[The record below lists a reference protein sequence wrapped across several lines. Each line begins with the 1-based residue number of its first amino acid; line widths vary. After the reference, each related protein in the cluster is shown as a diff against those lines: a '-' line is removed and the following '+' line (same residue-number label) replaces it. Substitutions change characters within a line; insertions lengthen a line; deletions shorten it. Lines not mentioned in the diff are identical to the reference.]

1 MPIVMTSALGSGS
14 LKKSPDAVPTRL
26 LQPGGGDVF
35 LRDGFDRRQIEAGA
49 FEVRVFLRDFNAQ
62 QAGRAADVAE
72 RLEFREIKF
81 VRERLEVD
89 PREAGHR
96 AHELF
101 QPGQIR
107 VEFFEHALLAVLD
120 LVLRLGPSAT
130 PRGDRSRT

>member
-1 MPIVMTSALGSGS
+1 MPIVMTSALGNGS
-14 LKKSPDAVPTRL
+14 LKKLPEAVPRRL
-26 LQPGGGDVF
+26 LQAGCGDVI
-35 LRDGFDRRQIEAGA
+35 LRDRFNFWQVEAGA

-96 AHELF
+96 AHELL
-101 QPGQIR
+101 QPG
-107 VEFFEHALLAVLD
+107 
-120 LVLRLGPSAT
+120 
-130 PRGDRSRT
+130 